1 MKLTLPSWLRRG
13 PQPPAE
19 AGVAAQP
26 FPSPE
31 AQRPR
36 RRRWP
41 WIVTIAVPVLAL
53 AWGVSFYWSRE
64 PAVLWVVAETPSGE
78 RTVVGYSTVHT
89 LVDVIDWLREKPGGY
104 LSNDVLPPG
113 LWLDNM
119 PSFEFGVLTQCRDL
133 ARVLRN
139 YHSRSQSQS
148 IEDEDL
154 AAAEPALNTDS
165 LSWLFP
171 PAETRYREA
180 ADALRSFETRLTDAD
195 PANAQFYARADN
207 LREWLAVVELRLG
220 SLSQRLSA
228 SVGQVRVNTDLGGA
242 PAGEAAREA
251 PADVIVKTPWLEI
264 DDTFY
269 EARGTAWALLLF
281 LRAAQFDFERTLE
294 DKNAVVSL
302 RQIIRELEEGLAP
315 IRSPMILNGQG
326 FGLFPNHSLVLAS
339 YLSRAHSAVADL
351 RSLLEQG

>member
-1 MKLTLPSWLRRG
+1 MKLALPAWLRRK
-13 PQPPAE
+13 PKVPAPG
-19 AGVAAQP
+19 AVQGAALGGA
-26 FPSPE
+26 F
-31 AQRPR
+31 PR
-36 RRRWP
+36 RSKRHWR
-41 WIVTIAVPVLAL
+41 LAL
-53 AWGVSFYWSRE
+53 TLAALLLATAWGVSYYWSRE
-64 PAVLWVVAETPSGE
+64 PGVLWVVADTTTGE
-78 RTVVGYSTVHT
+78 RAVVGYATVNT
-89 LVDVIDWLREKPGGY
+89 LIDVLDWLLDKPGGY

-113 LWLDNM
+113 VWLDNM

-139 YHSRSQSQS
+139 NYSRSQSQS

-154 AAAEPALNTDS
+154 AVAEPALNTDNA
-165 LSWLFP
+165 SWLLP
-171 PAETRYREA
+171 PAESKYAEAAEALGRYRARLADGNA
-180 ADALRSFETRLTDAD
+180 ADA
-195 PANAQFYARADN
+195 QFFARADN

-242 PAGEAAREA
+242 PAGEATGE
-251 PADVIVKTPWLEI
+251 PPGDVVVKTSWFEI
-264 DDTFY
+264 DNVFF

-281 LRAAQFDFERTLE
+281 LRAAQFDFERTLD

-315 IRSPMILNGQG
+315 IRSPMILNGEG
-326 FGLFPNHSLVLAS
+326 FGLLPNHSLVLAS
-339 YLSRAHSAVADL
+339 YLSRAHTAVADL

>member
-1 MKLTLPSWLRRG
+1 MKLGLPSWLRRG
-13 PQPPAE
+13 AKAPAALPPSSAE
-19 AGVAAQP
+19 PGRTPWWQRRWIAAVAALL
-26 FPSPE
+26 
-31 AQRPR
+31 
-36 RRRWP
+36 
-41 WIVTIAVPVLAL
+41 VAL
-53 AWGVSFYWSRE
+53 FWAWSFYWSRE
-64 PAVLWVVAETPSGE
+64 PEPIWVVAETPAGE

-89 LVDVIDWLREKPGGY
+89 LIDVIDWLLEKPGGY
-104 LSNDVLPPG
+104 LTNDVTPPG
-113 LWLDNM
+113 VWLDNM
-119 PSFEFGVLTQCRDL
+119 PSFELGVLTQCRDL

-148 IEDEDL
+148 IEDVEL
-154 AAAEPALNTDS
+154 AAVEQALNTENT
-165 LSWLFP
+165 SWLFP

-180 ADALRSFETRLTDAD
+180 VAALQLYEMRLTAE
-195 PANAQFYARADN
+195 PPGAQFYARADN

-242 PAGEAAREA
+242 PTGAATREVDG
-251 PADVIVKTPWLEI
+251 DVIVQTPWLEL
-264 DDTFY
+264 DEVFF

-302 RQIIRELEEGLAP
+302 RQIIRELEEGLRP
-315 IRSPMILNGQG
+315 IRSPIILNGQG
-326 FGLFPNHSLVLAS
+326 FGMAPNHSLVLAS

-351 RSLLEQG
+351 RRLLEQG

>member
-1 MKLTLPSWLRRG
+1 VAPLA
-13 PQPPAE
+13 PP
-19 AGVAAQP
+19 
-26 FPSPE
+26 
-31 AQRPR
+31 RR

-41 WIVTIAVPVLAL
+41 WATGAAAVLLAL
-53 AWGVSFYWSRE
+53 FWAWSWYWSRE
-64 PAVLWVVAETPSGE
+64 PGVLWVVAETPAGE
-78 RTVVGYSTVHT
+78 RTVVGYSTVNT
-89 LVDVIDWLREKPGGY
+89 LIDVLDWLLEKPGGY
-104 LSNDVLPPG
+104 LSNDVTPPG

-119 PSFEFGVLTQCRDL
+119 PNFEFGVLVQSRDL
-133 ARVLRN
+133 ARALRN
-139 YHSRSQSQS
+139 NYSRSQSQS

-154 AAAEPALNTDS
+154 ALAEPALNTDNE
-165 LSWLFP
+165 SWLLP
-171 PAETRYREA
+171 PAESKYREA
-180 ADALRSFETRLTDAD
+180 ADALTRFRTRLTDGNPAD
-195 PANAQFYARADN
+195 AQFFARADN

-242 PAGEAAREA
+242 PAGEAAREGS
-251 PADVIVKTPWLEI
+251 ADVIVKTPWLEI
-264 DDTFY
+264 DDVFY
-269 EARGTAWALLLF
+269 EARGTAWALLTF

-351 RSLLEQG
+351 RELLEQG